1 MMSVAVKGDP
11 MYRSLSLS
19 ALLLLALAPGP
30 AAAQDDNT
38 KLRSIKYDDLGKL
51 VRSYKGKPI
60 VVYFWHYS

>member
-1 MMSVAVKGDP
+1 MTVTRLVGLSVLG
-11 MYRSLSLS
+11 
-19 ALLLLALAPGP
+19 LLLVVGL

-51 VRSYKGKPI
+51 VRSHKGKPI